1 MIFKF
6 INAILVAATVLC
18 LGATQ
23 AGLGQQESWQKIAPV
38 GEPFTLLMPTQAV
51 EASRRIPL
59 NDQDSVRERVY
70 YSVAD
75 GKRYMVV
82 SFMKTTP
89 DRVAAL
95 SSFDN
100 FMLGI
105 EQSFKVNEKEMS
117 KSLTFDRDFSF
128 EGGTGKQYHV
138 KLGEYPGVARFVG
151 TDNAFYALMV
161 IGSDENGAEVQRFL
175 SSFVLGAA
183 NTNAELSGVI
193 FDTPANAAAL
203 ERVRAALPPEPWS
216 NTGGPI
222 IGGVLNGK
230 AISLPVPEYPKA
242 ARKKGDSGAV
252 TVKVLID
259 ERGNVIWAEA
269 SEGPL
274 SLRAP
279 AVAAAWKSRF
289 TPTRLMGQP
298 VKVRGVIIYN
308 FVR

>member
-23 AGLGQQESWQKIAPV
+23 ADLGQQESWQKIAPV
-38 GEPFTLLMPTQAV
+38 GESFTLLMPTQAV

-70 YSVAD
+70 YSVAE

-89 DRVAAL
+89 DRAAAL

-105 EQSFKVNEKEMS
+105 EQSFKVNEKEIS
-117 KSLTFDRDFSF
+117 KSLAFDRDVPF
-128 EGGTGKQYHV
+128 EGGTCKQYHI
-138 KLGEYPGVARFVG
+138 KLGEYSGIARFVG

-161 IGSDENGAEVQRFL
+161 IGSDKNGAQVQRFL
-175 SSFVLGAA
+175 SSFALGAA

-193 FDTPANAAAL
+193 LDTPANAAAL
-203 ERVRAALPPEPWS
+203 ERVRAALPPEPWP
-216 NTGGPI
+216 NTAGPI

-230 AISLPVPEYPKA
+230 AFSLPVPEYPKA

-269 SEGPL
+269 SEGP
-274 SLRAP
+274 STLREA